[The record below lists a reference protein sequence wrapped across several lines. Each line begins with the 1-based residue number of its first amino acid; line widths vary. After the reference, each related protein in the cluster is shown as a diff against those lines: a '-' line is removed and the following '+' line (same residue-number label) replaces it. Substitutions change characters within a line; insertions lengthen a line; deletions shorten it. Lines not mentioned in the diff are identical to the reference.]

1 MTKLKMNNTT
11 SAEIWFGVKEGIPFG
26 GASSSSGSGW
36 IQGVMGAD

>member
-26 GASSSSGSGW
+26 GLLVRLEVVGSRG
-36 IQGVMGAD
+36 